1 MQRIVGFALFSGCD
15 YTSSF
20 FYVGKVKFWDAWIK
34 NLLSSKTF
42 LLYRNCPT
50 LPLAEEKLKVIESF
64 VVSLFVT
71 ELDISSSV
79 NIARYQIFKYR
90 VNSEMRL
97 LAPTRD
103 ALIQHIHKAAHI
115 SGYIWET
122 LHIPTG
128 AVNSPTNWTWSF
140 TDNRIKGQWV
150 SYDHYLITQ
159 NLNKTV
165 FKKCGCR
172 RGCKKNG
179 KFKKVEMMKCL
190 PTCKCCRK
198 CEES

>member
-1 MQRIVGFALFSGCD
+1 MNAIAAYIGLKRRKELLVLH
-15 YTSSF
+15 SF
-20 FYVGKVKFWDAWIK
+20 QVVIIPQDSFYVGKVKFWDAWIK

-103 ALIQHIHKAAHI
+103 AFSNIFIKPQMYLVI
-115 SGYIWET
+115 SGKHCTYRQE
-122 LHIPTG
+122 
-128 AVNSPTNWTWSF
+128 
-140 TDNRIKGQWV
+140 R
-150 SYDHYLITQ
+150 
-159 NLNKTV
+159 
-165 FKKCGCR
+165 
-172 RGCKKNG
+172 
-179 KFKKVEMMKCL
+179 
-190 PTCKCCRK
+190 
-198 CEES
+198 

>member
-1 MQRIVGFALFSGCD
+1 
-15 YTSSF
+15 
-20 FYVGKVKFWDAWIK
+20 
-34 NLLSSKTF
+34 
-42 LLYRNCPT
+42 
-50 LPLAEEKLKVIESF
+50 
-64 VVSLFVT
+64 
-71 ELDISSSV
+71 
-79 NIARYQIFKYR
+79 
-90 VNSEMRL
+90 MRL

-103 ALIQHIHKAAHI
+103 ALIQHIHKATHI
-115 SGYIWET
+115 SGYICET